1 MGKRPVIGV
10 TMQHLGVTITPR
22 LNGEP
27 EKTMTQ
33 RPVIGVTTQT
43 LHSIDGIPAGLPQSV
58 VMNQRYY
65 VAITLI
71 GAAPI
76 LIPLLDDEP
85 EALRGAYDVCD
96 GILIPG
102 GVDVDPGYFGEEP
115 HHKLG
120 RIDPSRDRTEMQL
133 ARWAVEDRKPILGL
147 CRGLQVINV
156 AAGGTLWQDLASQ
169 DGAFQKHDYF
179 PTAGFERDHLAHEV
193 DVVTTTK
200 LGKFLE
206 SPRVP
211 VNSMHHQGI
220 KVLGNGLVASAVAPD
235 GLIEGVEGETD
246 AFLIGVQWHPEVFE
260 MADPHIRHLFG
271 GFIRASVAWAQKHG
285 TARTVVHAT
294 QG

>member
-102 GVDVDPGYFGEEP
+102 GGAGAPRYLGDEP
-115 HHKLG
+115 PPQHG
-120 RIDPSRDRTEMQL
+120 R
-133 ARWAVEDRKPILGL
+133 
-147 CRGLQVINV
+147 
-156 AAGGTLWQDLASQ
+156 
-169 DGAFQKHDYF
+169 
-179 PTAGFERDHLAHEV
+179 
-193 DVVTTTK
+193 
-200 LGKFLE
+200 LE
-206 SPRVP
+206 
-211 VNSMHHQGI
+211 
-220 KVLGNGLVASAVAPD
+220 
-235 GLIEGVEGETD
+235 T
-246 AFLIGVQWHPEVFE
+246 
-260 MADPHIRHLFG
+260 
-271 GFIRASVAWAQKHG
+271 
-285 TARTVVHAT
+285 
-294 QG
+294 